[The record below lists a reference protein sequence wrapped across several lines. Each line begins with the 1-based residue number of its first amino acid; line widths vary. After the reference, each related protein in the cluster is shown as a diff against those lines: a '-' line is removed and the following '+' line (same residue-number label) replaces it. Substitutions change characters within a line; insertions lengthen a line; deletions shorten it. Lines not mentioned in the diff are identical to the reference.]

1 MAKDISKKGLTLS
14 KLQTWLELSK
24 EGILTA
30 DRLAVAVKDGIDKGE
45 IVAQTEEVF
54 SAQSAELLEFAKS
67 LNLIKT
73 KSAPFG
79 GGKKGK
85 DYEDYIRAQYP
96 ETVPMFDAIKT
107 LTSKSYEITTDAGD
121 KLTVQPL
128 PFCRNITPKPAKSV
142 DASAPVESSVTV

>member
-1 MAKDISKKGLTLS
+1 MAKEISKKGLTLS

-30 DRLAVAVKDGIDKGE
+30 DRLAVAVKDGVDKGE

-67 LNLIKT
+67 LNLIRT

-79 GGKKGK
+79 GKKGK
-85 DYEDYIRAQYP
+85 DWEDYVRAQYP
-96 ETVPMFDAIKT
+96 ATVPLFDAIKT
-107 LTSKSYEITTDAGD
+107 LTSKSYEITTDAGE
-121 KLTVQPL
+121 KVTIQPL
-128 PFCRNITPKPAKSV
+128 PFCRNITPKSAKPATDTV
-142 DASAPVESSVTV
+142 PAEGTVTV